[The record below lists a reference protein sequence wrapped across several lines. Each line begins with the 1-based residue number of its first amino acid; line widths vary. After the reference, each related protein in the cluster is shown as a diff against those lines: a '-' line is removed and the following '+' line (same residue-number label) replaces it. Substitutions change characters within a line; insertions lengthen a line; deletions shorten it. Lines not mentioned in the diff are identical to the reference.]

1 MFATKKDFALLAR
14 QVALSSRTA
23 GSDTRSLLV
32 DVYQVRLW
40 KVLHTPD
47 QVDVDAIAATFQVC
61 SADLSSIEGIVAVF
75 CSVILRS
82 CFTPSSPST
91 INLSRT
97 SVGKRRRCRVKFVE

>member
-14 QVALSSRTA
+14 QVALSSRP
-23 GSDTRSLLV
+23 LLV

-47 QVDVDAIAATFQVC
+47 KADVDAIAATFQVC
-61 SADLSSIEGIVAVF
+61 SDDLSSIQGILDVF
-75 CSVILRS
+75 CSVILRN

-97 SVGKRRRCRVKFVE
+97 SVGKREDDAE